1 MARPLPNGHA
11 RAAHPAED
19 HDLASLRRA
28 ATPRV
33 ARRAAWGVLL
43 FVCCAVPVLGA
54 APWTQTVHGT
64 GRAIAFNPVQRPQ
77 VVVSPI
83 QGRVLKWHVVEG
95 QKVKRHDR
103 LVDLVDNDP
112 RRLEVLQEQMLLAD
126 QRRTEAQKMVD
137 AQRSRLQNVKDE
149 RPYLVAQAKA
159 RLAEAEAL
167 EIGANVEKVAA
178 EATRERAQLK
188 YDRTKRL
195 FDPAT
200 PGGKAGLA
208 ESKDA
213 VEEAEREL
221 KVARQMVDVRRAA
234 ITALGKRVDAQ
245 KADVEAVDNRT
256 DALIETENSALA
268 SREAEQKAIEQQYLA
283 MRSEVERQKNQYVP
297 APVDGTVFRILAN
310 AEAGGQ
316 LVNPGQQLAVLV
328 PDIKTPEQQAAERD
342 REAGALAGGLGLVV
356 LPPLLTPPDAP
367 GIVAELLID
376 GNDLPLVRKGDR
388 TILQF
393 EGWAA
398 IQFAAYPEAAA
409 GTFEGRV
416 YLVDPTSDGQGRFRI
431 LVEPAPGAEWPDEAF
446 LRQGV
451 RAQGWVLVAEVKLGY
466 EVWRL
471 LNGFPPARE
480 VKTKPE
486 GSRLGPV
493 AK

>member
-1 MARPLPNGHA
+1 MGATTDA
-11 RAAHPAED
+11 PAF
-19 HDLASLRRA
+19 ASLRLA
-28 ATPRV
+28 ATPRL
-33 ARRAAWGVLL
+33 ARVSGWGVLL
-43 FVCCAVPVLGA
+43 FVLGAVPVLGL

-95 QKVKRHDR
+95 AKVRRGDR

-112 RRLEVLQEQMLLAD
+112 RRLEVLQEQLLLAD
-126 QRRTEAQKMVD
+126 QRRTEALKMVD
-137 AQRSRLQNVKDE
+137 AQRSRLQNVTDE
-149 RPYLVAQAKA
+149 RPYLLSQAKA

-167 EIGANVEKVAA
+167 VIGARVEKVAA
-178 EATRERAQLK
+178 EATRERAKFK
-188 YDRTKRL
+188 YDRAKL
-195 FDPAT
+195 LYDPDR
-200 PGGKAGLA
+200 PGGKAGVA

-221 KVARQMVDVRRAA
+221 KVAREVVRAREAQ
-234 ITALGKRVDAQ
+234 IEALGRRVDAQ
-245 KADVEAVDNRT
+245 RADVEAVDQRT
-256 DALIETENSALA
+256 DALIDTERSALA
-268 SREAEQKAIEQQYLA
+268 AREAELRAIDQQYLA
-283 MRSEVERQKNQYVP
+283 MRSEVDRQQNQFVP
-297 APVDGTVFRILAN
+297 APADGTVFRILAN

-328 PDIKTPEQQAAERD
+328 PDIKTPEQRAAERD
-342 REAGALAGGLGLVV
+342 REAGAVAGGPGVVV
-356 LPPLLTPPDAP
+356 LSPLLTPPDAP

-376 GNDLPLVRKGDR
+376 GNDLPLVRPGDR
-388 TILQF
+388 TLLQF

-398 IQFAAYPEAAA
+398 VQFAAYPEAAA

-431 LVEPAPGAEWPDEAF
+431 LVEPAPGAVWPDEAF

-451 RAQGWVLVAEVKLGY
+451 RAQGWVLVGEVSLGY

-480 VKTKPE
+480 VKTKPD

-493 AK
+493 GK

>member
-1 MARPLPNGHA
+1 MAHPLANGRA
-11 RAAHPAED
+11 RAAHPAD
-19 HDLASLRRA
+19 APDLAALRKAR
-28 ATPRV
+28 TPRL
-33 ARRAAWGVLL
+33 ARRAAWGVLA
-43 FVCCAVPVLGA
+43 FVACAVPVLGA

-112 RRLEVLQEQMLLAD
+112 RRLEVLEEQLLLAD
-126 QRRTEAQKMVD
+126 QRRTEALKMVD

-149 RPYLVAQAKA
+149 RPYLVSQAKA

-167 EIGANVEKVAA
+167 VIGAGVEKIAA
-178 EATRERAQLK
+178 EATREQAQFR
-188 YDRTKRL
+188 YDRAKRL
-195 FDPAT
+195 YDPSR
-200 PGGKAGLA
+200 PGAKAGEA
-208 ESKDA
+208 ESKEA
-213 VEEAEREL
+213 VEQADQAL
-221 KVARQMVDVRRAA
+221 KVARETVNARQAQ
-234 ITALGKRVDAQ
+234 IEALGKRVDAQ
-245 KADVEAVDNRT
+245 KADVDAVDQRT
-256 DALIETENSALA
+256 DALIDTEKSALA
-268 SREAEQKAIEQQYLA
+268 AREAEQRAIEQQYLS
-283 MRSEVERQKNQYVP
+283 MRSEVYRQQNQFVP

-342 REAGALAGGLGLVV
+342 REAGALAGGLGLVA
-356 LPPLLTPPDAP
+356 LAPLLTPPDVP

-398 IQFAAYPEAAA
+398 VQFAAYPEAAA

-431 LVEPAPGAEWPDEAF
+431 LVEPAPGANWPDEAF

-451 RAQGWVLVAEVKLGY
+451 RAQGWVLVAEVSVGY

-486 GSRLGPV
+486 GGRLGPV

>member
-1 MARPLPNGHA
+1 MANRIAARPTDHPNLG
-11 RAAHPAED
+11 
-19 HDLASLRRA
+19 SLRRA
-28 ATPRV
+28 ATPRL

-43 FVCCAVPVLGA
+43 FVLAAVPVLGA

-95 QKVKRHDR
+95 QKVRRHDR

-112 RRLEVLQEQMLLAD
+112 RRLEVLQEQLLLAD
-126 QRRTEAQKMVD
+126 QRRTEALKMVD

-159 RLAEAEAL
+159 RLAEAKAL
-167 EIGANVEKVAA
+167 EIGAEVEKIAA
-178 EATRERAQLK
+178 EATRERAEFK
-188 YDRTKRL
+188 RDRAKGLYEPKR
-195 FDPAT
+195 
-200 PGGKAGLA
+200 PGEKAGRAVSLD
-208 ESKDA
+208 E
-213 VEEAEREL
+213 VEETEREL
-221 KVARQMVDVRRAA
+221 KVARQMVNARQAQID
-234 ITALGKRVDAQ
+234 ALGKRVEAQ
-245 KADVEAVDNRT
+245 KADVDAVDQRT
-256 DALIETENSALA
+256 DALIDTETAALA
-268 SREAEQKAIEQQYLA
+268 AREAEQKAVEQQYLV
-283 MRSEVERQKNQYVP
+283 MRSEVFRQQNQFVP

-342 REAGALAGGLGLVV
+342 REAGALAGGLGLVA
-356 LPPLLTPPDAP
+356 LAPLLTPPDAP

-388 TILQF
+388 TLLQF

-398 IQFAAYPEAAA
+398 VQFAAYPEAAA

-431 LVEPAPGAEWPDEAF
+431 LVEPAPGAAWPDEAF

-451 RAQGWVLVAEVKLGY
+451 RAQGWVLIGDVTVGY

-471 LNGFPPARE
+471 LNGFPPARD
-480 VKTKPE
+480 VKTSPE

-493 AK
+493 GGK